1 MRYSKRYGRKHR
13 KISRKRR
20 GGQERP
26 ALTRQSTAELKA
38 MEEGVNSLYS
48 EPVNE
53 PDSLNYLEEGRANP
67 SVSIDIAST
76 KTTTPDIEM
85 GKIGGK
91 RRKSRRHSRSKNS
104 RKHRK

>member
-13 KISRKRR
+13 KVSRKRR
-20 GGQERP
+20 GGQENP

-38 MEEGVNSLYS
+38 MEEGVKP
-48 EPVNE
+48 EPLTE
-53 PDSLNYLEEGRANP
+53 TDSLNYLEEGQANP

-76 KTTTPDIEM
+76 TTTTTPDIEM
-85 GKIGGK
+85 GKTGGK
-91 RRKSRRHSRSKNS
+91 RRKSRRHSRSKKS